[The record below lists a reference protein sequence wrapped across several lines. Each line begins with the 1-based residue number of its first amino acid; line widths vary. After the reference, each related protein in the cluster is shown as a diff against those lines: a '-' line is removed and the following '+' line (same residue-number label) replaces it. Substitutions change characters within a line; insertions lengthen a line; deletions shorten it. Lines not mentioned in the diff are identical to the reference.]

1 MADDST
7 PSDTAGD
14 DATDDSATDAPASDD
29 SATDGAMTNFPVPA
43 VEDLPEDLR
52 ERIAEETERAG
63 FTPNVFRA
71 FGYKPSHFRPFFQYH
86 DALVEDTPLDREEVE
101 MIVVTVSGVNDCL
114 YCVVAHGALCR
125 FYSQRPKLADQLAT
139 NHRAAD
145 LSARRRAML
154 DFAVKLTEE
163 PGRVTRDDVAALRE
177 AGLSDEEI
185 WDVGSVTAFFNLSN
199 RMATMADMRPNDEFY
214 DFARE
219 EKPK

>member
-1 MADDST
+1 MADE
-7 PSDTAGD
+7 P
-14 DATDDSATDAPASDD
+14 
-29 SATDGAMTNFPVPA
+29 MTRFPVPDL
-43 VEDLPEDLR
+43 ESLPEDLR
-52 ERIAEETERAG
+52 DRIEEETERAG
-63 FTPNVFRA
+63 FTPNVFSA

-125 FYSQRPKLADQLAT
+125 FYSERPKLADQLAT

-163 PGRVTRDDVAALRE
+163 PRRVTGDDLDALRE

-214 DFARE
+214 GFARE
-219 EKPK
+219 MDE